1 MAAFVNGGGDLGSD
15 TLEQAFL
22 EVVRRTLVLDN
33 AQTTPTGNLV
43 YDEVTGTGTAL
54 VTATLPV
61 TTTMSAGKLVFSPT
75 NFLGSTV
82 FDPGTGTGA
91 LVATTYPEA
100 IVEVAGMIQVKE
112 IAQTVA
118 DPSVNIT
125 VDSDAAT
132 MTITGNFALTQ
143 TITVEG
149 KFQAYATAYL
159 T

>member
-1 MAAFVNGGGDLGSD
+1 MAAFVNGSGDLGSD

-22 EVVRRTLVLDN
+22 EAVRRALVFDN

-43 YDEVTGTGTAL
+43 YDEVTGTGTAI

-61 TTTMSAGKLVFSPT
+61 TTTMSSGKIVFTPT
-75 NFLGSTV
+75 NFLGTTV
-82 FDPGTGTGA
+82 FDPGTGA
-91 LVATTYPEA
+91 DVVATTWPSVISEL
-100 IVEVAGMIQVKE
+100 AGMIQVKE
-112 IAQTVA
+112 IAQSVA
-118 DPSVNIT
+118 TPAINIT

-143 TITVEG
+143 SITAEG